1 MTEEKKEK
9 KPLNLRALKG
19 GSYSLVLC
27 AVVLAAVVLL
37 NLLVGAL
44 PSTYTKLDASAVGM
58 LTLSEE
64 TKQIAAA
71 VGEPVTFYLIA
82 QRGAEDATLTEL
94 LARYADLNGKIRVE
108 TVDPDTNPAFV
119 SQYTTETLAP
129 NSVIAVSG
137 RRSHVIDN
145 SEIYVTSYENLTEE
159 DMYNYYYYG
168 VMPSGT
174 PYFYGEVQLTSALDY
189 VTAAAIPTIYTLS
202 GHDEDALSD
211 AMRAYFTTDNMLTAS
226 LSLLGESG
234 IPADCSAILVN
245 NPKSDLSAYEAERLT
260 AYLAGGGNVILVTDF
275 RYCTAAKMPNLLS
288 VTRTMGMD
296 VEEGIVVET
305 NRSSYNTYPT
315 YLLPTIGSAGPGA
328 SLAADLHALL
338 PNAHGIAVS
347 GDAAA
352 WIRTTTASFIKAAG
366 ADIQT
371 YEKEEGDT
379 EGPCAV
385 AAYAE
390 KDGGKMVWFA
400 TPSVVSD
407 QWDYYVNGGN
417 STVFMGGVS
426 WMCEKS
432 ASVSVI
438 AKQMQVQSLVVPEGS
453 AAMWSLLLTVL
464 VPLAVLVGGFVL
476 WFRRTRR

>member
-1 MTEEKKEK
+1 MESEKKEK
-9 KPLNLRALKG
+9 KPINLRALKG
-19 GSYSLVLC
+19 GSYSLALC
-27 AVVLAAVVLL
+27 AAVLVVVILI
-37 NLLVGAL
+37 NLFVGAL
-44 PSTYTKLDASAVGM
+44 PSTKTKLDASAVG
-58 LTLSEE
+58 LFTLSEE
-64 TKQIAAA
+64 TKKLAAS
-71 VGEPVTFYLIA
+71 VTEPVTFYLVA
-82 QRGAEDATLTEL
+82 PRGQEDAAISEL
-94 LARYADLNGKIRVE
+94 LARYADLNENIKTE

-119 SQYTTETLAP
+119 SQYTTSTLAS
-129 NSVIAVSG
+129 NSVIAVSAL
-137 RRSHVIDN
+137 RSYVIPYD
-145 SEIYVTSYENLTEE
+145 SIYYTSYDNLTDE
-159 DMYNYYYYG
+159 DLYNYYYYG
-168 VMPSGT
+168 ITPEGT
-174 PYFYGEVQLTSALDY
+174 PYFSGEPELTSALDY

-202 GHDEDALSD
+202 GQDEDALSD

-288 VTRTMGMD
+288 VARTMGMD

-305 NRSSYNTYPT
+305 NRNSYNTYPT

-338 PNAHGIAVS
+338 PNAHGSAVS